1 MSERIALYPG
11 SFDPPTFGH
20 LDLVQRA
27 TKMFTRVIVGVATN
41 NEKDCLF
48 TVDER
53 VKLLQALTA
62 EFPGV
67 EVTSFTGLTA
77 EFARERK
84 AVAIVRGLRAIS
96 DFEFEH
102 SMAITNKKLN
112 PFVDT
117 VCLMPSEPFLF
128 ISSRVVKEIA
138 RYGGDVSQF
147 VPPLIAERLREKF
160 HRQAEARG

>member
-1 MSERIALYPG
+1 MPERIALYPG

-27 TKMFTRVIVGVATN
+27 TKIFTRIIVGVATN

-48 TVDER
+48 SVEER
-53 VKLLQALTA
+53 VLLLKALTA

-77 EFARERK
+77 EFARVRK

-117 VCLMPSEPFLF
+117 VCLMPSEQFLF

-138 RYGGDVSQF
+138 RYGGDVSQL
-147 VPPLIAERLREKF
+147 VPPLIAERLHEKL
-160 HRQAEARG
+160 RQQGEAKG

>member
-1 MSERIALYPG
+1 MPERIALYPG

-27 TKMFTRVIVGVATN
+27 TKMFTRVIVSVATN

-48 TVDER
+48 SVEER
-53 VKLLQALTA
+53 VLLLKALTA
-62 EFPGV
+62 EFDGV

-102 SMAITNKKLN
+102 SMAIMNKKLN

>member
-1 MSERIALYPG
+1 
-11 SFDPPTFGH
+11 
-20 LDLVQRA
+20 
-27 TKMFTRVIVGVATN
+27 
-41 NEKDCLF
+41 
-48 TVDER
+48 
-53 VKLLQALTA
+53 
-62 EFPGV
+62 V

-77 EFARERK
+77 EFARKRK

-112 PFVDT
+112 PSVDT

>member
-1 MSERIALYPG
+1 MPERTALYPG

-20 LDLVQRA
+20 LDLIQRA

-112 PFVDT
+112 PSVDT

>member
-20 LDLVQRA
+20 LDLIQRA

-48 TVDER
+48 TVHER

-96 DFEFEH
+96 DFEYEH
-102 SMAITNKKLN
+102 TMAIANKKLN

-160 HRQAEARG
+160 HRQGKAKG